1 MLSRQAVWGE
11 LERRGATGAE
21 VSFSGKAGRGG
32 SITTITLDRVD
43 GQASRTVGWWDR
55 DELAYALEGPV
66 WDRFGGF
73 AGQPTVRG
81 VVRWTVTNR
90 LVVITGQR
98 GDQGFE
104 EVVR

>member
-1 MLSRQAVWGE
+1 MPSRQAIWDE
-11 LERRGATGAE
+11 LERRGATAAV
-21 VSFSGKAGRGG
+21 VSFSGKPGREG

-55 DELAYALEGPV
+55 DELPYALEGPV

-73 AGQPTVRG
+73 AAQPTVRG
-81 VVRWTVTNR
+81 VVLWTVTDR

>member
-1 MLSRQAVWGE
+1 LLSRQAIWDE
-11 LERRGATGAE
+11 LERRGATAAM

-32 SITTITLDRVD
+32 SITTITIDRVD
-43 GQASRTVGWWDR
+43 GQGPQTVQWWDR

-73 AGQPTVRG
+73 AGQPSVRG
-81 VVRWTVTNR
+81 MVRWTVADQ

>member
-1 MLSRQAVWGE
+1 MLSRQAIWDE

-43 GQASRTVGWWDR
+43 GREPLAVEWWDR

-73 AGQPTVRG
+73 AGQPAVRG
-81 VVRWTVTNR
+81 TVRWTVADQ

-98 GDQGFE
+98 GDQRFE

>member
-1 MLSRQAVWGE
+1 MLSRLAIWDE
-11 LERRGATGAE
+11 LERRGATAAV

-32 SITTITLDRVD
+32 SITTITLDRAD
-43 GQASRTVGWWDR
+43 GQEPRTVQWWDR

-73 AGQPTVRG
+73 AGQPSVRG
-81 VVRWTVTNR
+81 TVRWTVADQ

-98 GDQGFE
+98 GDQRFE

>member
-1 MLSRQAVWGE
+1 MLSRQAIWDE
-11 LERRGATGAE
+11 LERRGATAAM

-43 GQASRTVGWWDR
+43 GQEPVAVQWWDR

-73 AGQPTVRG
+73 AGQPAVRG
-81 VVRWTVTNR
+81 TVRWTVADQ

-98 GDQGFE
+98 GDQRFE